1 MLYDANLILR
11 CLYLSLKGV
20 VNTNNSVINFT
31 EIGETD
37 IVYVGAIENN
47 GLQCIT
53 DTCMHV
59 QAGVQDN

>member
-20 VNTNNSVINFT
+20 VNTNNSVINIT

-37 IVYVGAIENN
+37 IVGAIENN

>member
-20 VNTNNSVINFT
+20 VNTNNSAINIT

-37 IVYVGAIENN
+37 IVGAIENN